1 MAIEEKVIQPE
12 SVTNAEQ
19 SVTDTPSQTAQ
30 PTQPQAPDLT
40 AVKTQYEEKIAAL
53 TKQVAEEQE
62 KFKGAKNKLDE
73 VYKKK
78 EEQRKQ
84 ELEDQ
89 GQWKTL
95 WEEANNTNQGLQQE
109 NMSLKQSLEDMKT
122 SNEMASTKQT
132 ALAAISNLG
141 AINAEQT
148 LSLLQSNLQ
157 KNADGKVV
165 ILNGGVEQ
173 DLNTYL
179 STLKNPGSG
188 WEHHFKPSSAAG
200 MGAKPSPIA
209 NASGGQVNPWKTG
222 NLTQQM
228 LISEQDPQLAAV
240 LKQEA
245 QK

>member
-19 SVTDTPSQTAQ
+19 PVAETASQ

-40 AVKTQYEEKIAAL
+40 AIKAEYESQLNAL
-53 TKQVAEEQE
+53 KKQVSEEQE

-95 WEEANNTNQGLQQE
+95 WEEANKTAQEKDQQIS
-109 NMSLKQSLEDMKT
+109 SLSQQLEDMKT
-122 SNEMASTKQT
+122 SNEVASTKT
-132 ALAAISNLG
+132 KALAAISNLG

-148 LSLLQSNLQ
+148 LALLQNKLQ
-157 KNADGKVV
+157 K
-165 ILNGGVEQ
+165 
-173 DLNTYL
+173 
-179 STLKNPGSG
+179 
-188 WEHHFKPSSAAG
+188 
-200 MGAKPSPIA
+200 
-209 NASGGQVNPWKTG
+209 
-222 NLTQQM
+222 
-228 LISEQDPQLAAV
+228 
-240 LKQEA
+240 KQ
-245 QK
+245 